1 MRGTREAKSGNWSR
15 AIVATLVIAV
25 ASLVAAELSAR
36 WLFALETLQYRRP
49 YQPVFV
55 SGDYHYLMPNER
67 LPFVPG
73 GPVAM
78 GYREGAFGFHYEPG
92 TPAPR
97 TTTSFADFLFAHG
110 MSRYDAAEV
119 DRISCAQPDAA
130 LVYVL
135 GGSVAQGFASY
146 DRADTWHARL
156 EQSLRRRLRRDDV
169 YLFNAA
175 MGAFVSLQER
185 LAYHVAV
192 APRRSSL
199 VLFVNGYN
207 DVTIPA
213 NSGVR
218 PGDPFQLGLR
228 FSQLYTDG
236 FMWWL
241 ARHSAIA
248 HTVLQNAFNAR
259 VAEYRA
265 RLETDDEAFRRHAE
279 AIADTYIE
287 NMEEVLGACAARGQA
302 CLVAVQPARSLT
314 ARHLGIEA
322 DDILS
327 QRRIVETYRLLLEK
341 VAGSTYRDRFIDLTR
356 IFDKGEKMQLYH
368 DSVHPNFAG
377 HGVMATALLA
387 PVLEALRTARSVGPL
402 ANRCERLR

>member
-1 MRGTREAKSGNWSR
+1 MRGAQGKKSGNWSR
-15 AIVATLVIAV
+15 AIVATLVIVVLSA
-25 ASLVAAELSAR
+25 AAAEIVAR
-36 WLFALETLQYRRP
+36 SVFGLETLQYRRP
-49 YQPVFV
+49 YQPIFV

-73 GPVAM
+73 GAAAM
-78 GYREGAFGFHYEPG
+78 SYREGRFGFHYEPD
-92 TPAPR
+92 TPPPR
-97 TTTSFADFLFAHG
+97 TTTGFTDFLFAHN
-110 MSRYDAAEV
+110 MSRYSAAEV
-119 DRISCAQPDAA
+119 DRLSCEQPDAL
-130 LVYVL
+130 LVFVL

-146 DRADTWHARL
+146 DKADTWHARL
-156 EQSLRRRLRRDDV
+156 ELLLRRKTGREDV

-175 MGAFVSLQER
+175 MGAFVTLQER
-185 LAYHVAV
+185 LVYHLAV
-192 APRRSSL
+192 APRRAHL

-207 DVTIPA
+207 DITIPA

-228 FSQLYTDG
+228 YSQLLTDG

-248 HTVLQNAFNAR
+248 HALLQNEFNGH
-259 VAEYRA
+259 VADYRR
-265 RLETDDEAFRRHAE
+265 RLEQDDGAFKRHAE
-279 AIADTYIE
+279 AIADTYVE

-302 CLVAVQPARSLT
+302 CLVGVQPARSLT
-314 ARHLGIEA
+314 AAHLGIRA

-327 QRRIVETYRLLLEK
+327 QKRIVEAYRVLLAK
-341 VAGSTYRDRFIDLTR
+341 VAQSKHRDRFIDLTR

-377 HGVMATALLA
+377 HLVMANALVA
-387 PVLEALRTARSVGPL
+387 PTLQALRSATPVGPV
-402 ANRCERLR
+402 ADRCTRLR